1 MSRPRERVSDR
12 LDRIISTGQHLVGDL
27 SVRSPRFLSWLVIST
42 QRSHKNGGFMQGS
55 RALSWKE
62 TQKKSHTRIQ
72 SSLNRSGDCT
82 QNAKGRFFL
91 LLQQH
96 SNGGHIFLFGQLDD
110 YLESTFFLSLVSS
123 CFSQRRATY
132 IYKYTHTINLV
143 HVVLLL
149 LFSIVKIK
157 FCTLLNQLSISI
169 WAGHLNVLALFYFL
183 VQSNKFT
190 RERSWACGVTQPA
203 GEDLL

>member
-1 MSRPRERVSDR
+1 MYKIKKKRGCMSRPRERVSDR

-91 LLQQH
+91 LLLLQQH

-110 YLESTFFLSLVSS
+110 YLESTFFLSSLQLF
-123 CFSQRRATY
+123 FSTTSDIY
-132 IYKYTHTINLV
+132 I
-143 HVVLLL
+143 
-149 LFSIVKIK
+149 
-157 FCTLLNQLSISI
+157 
-169 WAGHLNVLALFYFL
+169 
-183 VQSNKFT
+183 
-190 RERSWACGVTQPA
+190 
-203 GEDLL
+203 